1 MQINGHNQIMKSLF
15 AANRMC
21 NVGARYLTYTCQ
33 IIAVGP
39 PNSLYSQPLFQ
50 FPSFSK
56 LPSPRKKKPPLLRIH
71 ISRFDPQTLAPDP
84 NLSFAPLFVENFALF
99 RSLYLSLSL
108 SVSLFLSLSELK
120 AKPIYLSSIE
130 TLKLDRFTVRE
141 DRFRASAEVSHR
153 HCECHSF

>member
-1 MQINGHNQIMKSLF
+1 MKIRLHITCRMHINGHNQIIKSSF

-21 NVGARYLTYTCQ
+21 IVGARYLTYTCQ

-56 LPSPRKKKPPLLRIH
+56 LPSPSPRKKIPPLLRIH
-71 ISRFDPQTLAPDP
+71 ISRFDPRTLAPDP

-108 SVSLFLSLSELK
+108 SLSLSFFLSLSLK
-120 AKPIYLSSIE
+120 QSQFISM
-130 TLKLDRFTVRE
+130 FN
-141 DRFRASAEVSHR
+141 
-153 HCECHSF
+153 